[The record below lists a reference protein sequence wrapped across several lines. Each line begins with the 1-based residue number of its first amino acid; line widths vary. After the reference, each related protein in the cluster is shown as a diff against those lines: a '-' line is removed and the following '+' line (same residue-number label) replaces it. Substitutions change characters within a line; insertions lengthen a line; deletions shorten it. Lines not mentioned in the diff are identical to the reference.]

1 MREYFCDHHNM
12 LAGTRK
18 RSDAEC
24 GRLLR
29 ALLQYSAGADVEQI
43 KLQGREEVLFD
54 AYAVVIDADHKRH
67 ELEQMDNALRDEQIR
82 NMQMIIE
89 RLEEELQPL
98 RAAEQNR
105 LDQLRQNGSRG
116 GRPKKTNGF
125 ENGENKTNGF
135 EKKPMVFEEEREKE
149 EKENEKEEKEKRT
162 KKEREEREREKEE
175 KEREE
180 PAVCAC
186 AHEAPPGADT
196 LEAYATSNLQYM
208 SYSHMQ
214 ELASFKADMPEE
226 LIRHAIDE
234 ACAAG
239 KRVWAYTRSI
249 LNRYLES
256 GFRTLGDV
264 KAAEEKRRSASGS
277 KQQQSSPV
285 NFKQREYT
293 EGDSK
298 NCYFDL
304 EKFFAEE
311 GTT

>member
-1 MREYFCDHHNM
+1 MREYFCAYHTM

-18 RSDAEC
+18 LSDAEC
-24 GRLLR
+24 GRLFR

-54 AYAVVIDADHKRH
+54 AYSVMIDEEIKADQDRIKK
-67 ELEQMDNALRDEQIR
+67 
-82 NMQMIIE
+82 
-89 RLEEELQPL
+89 LQV
-98 RAAEQNR
+98 
-105 LDQLRQNGSRG
+105 NGTKG
-116 GRPKKTNGF
+116 GRPKKPTGF
-125 ENGENKTNGF
+125 ENP
-135 EKKPMVFEEEREKE
+135 EKKPTGFSNNQKNQLVFEEEREKE

-186 AHEAPPGADT
+186 ACEALPGADT

-208 SYSHMQ
+208 SYSHME

-264 KAAEEKRRSASGS
+264 KAAEEKRRSATGS

-293 EGDSK
+293 EEDSK

-304 EKFFAEE
+304 EKFFAEG